1 MTSYG
6 QSISPIFAVR
16 CALRRLQN
24 TTPSC
29 SLYIKYA
36 QSVILQHANNYKS
49 VAVLYSSLLTLSA
62 VILGFEVL
70 ARVFVAGRHT
80 LKVWV
85 GDRDVAASS
94 AATFAISQMKNVRCT
109 AEVLRVVS
117 EWLDDWVGRQTA
129 TGLPAPVRRRLH
141 DHYLVTSRARRLE
154 PLEVTILLHSR
165 PSWRHHSYN
174 EHHSVWNKKR
184 TKVALCRL
192 QCKAYFYIEVDLD
205 LLFV

>member
-80 LKVWV
+80 LKV
-85 GDRDVAASS
+85 
-94 AATFAISQMKNVRCT
+94 
-109 AEVLRVVS
+109 
-117 EWLDDWVGRQTA
+117 
-129 TGLPAPVRRRLH
+129 
-141 DHYLVTSRARRLE
+141 
-154 PLEVTILLHSR
+154 
-165 PSWRHHSYN
+165 
-174 EHHSVWNKKR
+174 
-184 TKVALCRL
+184 
-192 QCKAYFYIEVDLD
+192 
-205 LLFV
+205 